1 MATASRSSGS
11 RSIPSDSGFGSSST
25 FIKTVS
31 GDPLRSGS
39 SFGTGSSLSMGW
51 RSWSEIA
58 EAMSPE
64 ELRLT
69 VRVPSSARLTYTVVA
84 AVEPVDVSD
93 LLHVD
98 SPATRL

>member
-1 MATASRSSGS
+1 
-11 RSIPSDSGFGSSST
+11 
-25 FIKTVS
+25 
-31 GDPLRSGS
+31 
-39 SFGTGSSLSMGW
+39 MGW